1 MDADLIK
8 RINEL
13 SKKSRTPEGL
23 TSEEKVEQAM
33 LRSEYLSQFRNEFR
47 QQIESIV
54 IEDEH
59 GNRRKPVYRPKNTH

>member
-1 MDADLIK
+1 MDADLIR

-13 SKKSRTPEGL
+13 SRKSRSSEGL
-23 TSEEKVEQAM
+23 TSEEKAEQAL

-47 QQIESIV
+47 RQIESIV

-59 GNRRKPVYRPKNTH
+59 GNRRKPVYRPKKTQ